1 MTNKIKNDKMVE
13 ISKSDLSTLLECVYI
28 LRDII
33 NRQDDNANA
42 YNMIEDGSIDSPTF
56 DEEGY
61 YTDSE
66 NEMMENHVDEYV
78 SKWSS
83 VIKNNSK

>member
-13 ISKSDLSTLLECVYI
+13 ISKSDLSTLLEFVYT

-33 NRQDDNANA
+33 NRQDDNADA

-61 YTDSE
+61 YNDE
-66 NEMMENHVDEYV
+66 EKVMMQTHVDQYV

>member
-1 MTNKIKNDKMVE
+1 MTKMTNKIKNDKMVE
-13 ISKSDLSTLLECVYI
+13 ISKSDLSTLLECVYT

-61 YTDSE
+61 HQLACKHGTVLVWAS
-66 NEMMENHVDEYV
+66 
-78 SKWSS
+78 
-83 VIKNNSK
+83 